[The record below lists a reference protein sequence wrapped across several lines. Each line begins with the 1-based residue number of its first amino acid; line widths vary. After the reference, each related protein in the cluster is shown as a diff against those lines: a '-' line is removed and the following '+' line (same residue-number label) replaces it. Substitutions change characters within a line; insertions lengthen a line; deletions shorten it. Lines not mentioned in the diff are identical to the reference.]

1 MEAVQSYE
9 RIMVRVPRRE
19 ARKFRAVTRALGY
32 TVLPTCGLDEAI
44 EDVEA
49 GRVSKAFTSTEE
61 LFKHLGI

>member
-19 ARKFRAVTRALGY
+19 ARRFKAVTKALGY

-44 EDVEA
+44 EDIEA
-49 GRVSKAFTSTEE
+49 GRVSRPFYSTEE